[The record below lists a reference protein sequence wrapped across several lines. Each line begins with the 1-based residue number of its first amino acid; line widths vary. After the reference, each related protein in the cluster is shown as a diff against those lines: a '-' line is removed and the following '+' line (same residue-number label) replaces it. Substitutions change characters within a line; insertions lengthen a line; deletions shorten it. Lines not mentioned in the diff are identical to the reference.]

1 MHSSRLERIC
11 HFRGLTRFAM
21 MSSTHGGQL
30 QGRQRQHRRQISTP
44 TALDAPKAP
53 SLPAQALQRINA
65 HRRGQSLDQRGVRM
79 QQRQQPMHTNQT
91 AAQQQPQGVLREVQ
105 QQRLARQGHQ
115 VFPQHVTP
123 MSLMSDCQTLSQD
136 DLQLLSNQNTHE
148 NQHGVA
154 YGNPTIDKFGNQM
167 MGAQQ
172 TNVSFNMMH
181 QQQEVLRN
189 QNLPGNNLQMVDN
202 CAWDMYQQENMGSF
216 PPQANMIPEHM
227 RRLSAQS
234 DVGSNAQHP
243 HTPAHSNTR
252 KNNRSRASTTT
263 SNVPLIDDL
272 GYFPITPAT
281 TPFKKSMGAAL
292 TNREVQPSPT
302 KEQNMPIPETAN
314 ASYMQRARS
323 LQGVSGA
330 SFSQQKVDLPSPPNT
345 ASFEVDGFDTFNCE
359 QQEPKSENPESK
371 VSSHNQYAPS
381 LSASSSFYSSPE
393 IAAMP
398 SPGGGE
404 ERAHKIPILPVTPS
418 HKRMSSTTSTATST
432 PAKPKLSPR
441 VASIDNLNLDDR
453 VHASINQTGVTID
466 DIASYIHGPDS
477 GDGKWV
483 CIHPGCGRRFGR
495 KENIKSHVQ
504 THLGDRQFKC
514 DHCSKCF
521 VRGHDLKR
529 HAKIHTGDKPY
540 ECLCGNVFARHDAL
554 TRHRQRGMCVG
565 GYKGIVRK
573 TTKRGRPKKHR
584 PEMEERQDKSS
595 RTRQRVAEKSY
606 AGSVS
611 GSSDAYHSS
620 PPSDIFDS
628 ASLRGS
634 SPTMN
639 GPMFSTPNYSALP
652 PEAFTFTPPASP
664 GCSTG
669 NKRSPRVNPRSL
681 TPCTEDEMLPS
692 SPSRQP
698 LDRIVEES
706 NLPFNADSDA
716 GPYPDVSNANS
727 LSSPHTAPTLAD
739 SSQESDLDI
748 FINQDATT
756 TGFGESEFPGLTDPA
771 MATFPD
777 YINTSALDA
786 GGLDFSLGKSFST
799 GPTMDDDFFS
809 FQFQVDEQPTELF
822 LA

>member
-1 MHSSRLERIC
+1 
-11 HFRGLTRFAM
+11 M

-371 VSSHNQYAPS
+371 ASSHNQYAPS